1 MDVKSDSQP
10 CAPIVLTLGNTDC
23 SGGAGVFAD
32 VRALASVGCLAAPVV
47 TGVGAQSPDGMRRIE
62 VIDTEMIV
70 DQIDAVVDAYE
81 VAAIK
86 VGTLALDPR
95 VYDHLLA
102 VIGHGVH
109 IVVDPVLV
117 SAAGSILCS
126 LPVALEALD
135 MLLPRSTVL
144 TPNVEESLLLTGE
157 SLVLDALNSLASR
170 GRGSVLITGIEE
182 RGLSVDLLH
191 TGAAQYRFATEL
203 MAGRPVH
210 GAGCTHSATLAGLLC
225 LGADVVSAA
234 EQSKVTTTA
243 AVRTSVRSRT
253 GTRVCFGLPSGD
265 QVGNAAL

>member
-1 MDVKSDSQP
+1 MHLDSNSQLRV
-10 CAPIVLTLGNTDC
+10 PIVLTLGNTDC

-32 VRALASVGCLAAPVV
+32 VRALATVGCLAAPVV
-47 TGVGAQSPDGMRRIE
+47 AGVGAQSPDGLRRIE
-62 VIDTEMIV
+62 AIDTEMIV

-81 VAAIK
+81 VGAIK
-86 VGTLALDPR
+86 VGTLALNPR

-102 VIGHGVH
+102 VTGHRVH

-126 LPVALEALD
+126 LSVALEALE
-135 MLLPRSTVL
+135 MLLPRTTVL
-144 TPNVEESLLLTGE
+144 TPNVEEALLLTGE
-157 SLVLDALNSLASR
+157 FLVLDALDALASR
-170 GRGSVLITGIEE
+170 GPGAVLITGIEE
-182 RGLSVDLLH
+182 PGLSVDLLD
-191 TGAAQYRFATEL
+191 TGAAQYRFATDL

-243 AVRTSVRSRT
+243 AVRSSVRSRT
-253 GTRVCFGLPSGD
+253 GTRVCFGLPGGD
-265 QVGNAAL
+265 QVGYAAR